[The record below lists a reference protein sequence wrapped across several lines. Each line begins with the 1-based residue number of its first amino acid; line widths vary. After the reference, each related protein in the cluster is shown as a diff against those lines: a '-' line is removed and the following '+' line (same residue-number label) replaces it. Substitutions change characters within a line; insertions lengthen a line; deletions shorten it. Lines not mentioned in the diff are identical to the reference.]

1 MQHLNRLIDAVQ
13 RNCHI
18 ADARHARDVTLCTYL
33 LEMREYYRWEN
44 ELPPQAQPRKDE
56 LGAWLTEREAM
67 WSGLE
72 DEPFGALPV
81 DEDSLDA
88 FDAEAVNARLVP
100 RGYVYGGGYGRFHRP
115 HFFLARLDRTE
126 RRDGLTVLVA
136 GCEYARD
143 LSAPPAVLHNGTVYL
158 RQESIMRW
166 LREKVELWG
175 VRKTEG
181 ALAAALERYGFE
193 SGAPGALER
202 MAAAETEAIILHEL
216 GEGLA
221 DGLLGARWR
230 EMIAALT
237 SRRAELVARAVR
249 DNLADCASTLPA
261 LIESGADASIHFYFA
276 NFEGMRRA
284 LFPLL
289 ERGYR
294 QWRESREVSAL
305 AAAVRSGRAHWE
317 AAGRRLIEIHACS
330 GEGGLDERI
339 AGEEAALTL

>member
-1 MQHLNRLIDAVQ
+1 MQYLNRLIDAVQ

-33 LEMREYYRWEN
+33 LEMREYYCWEN

-56 LGAWLTEREAM
+56 LGAWLTEREAL
-67 WSGLE
+67 WSDLE
-72 DEPFGALPV
+72 NEPFGALPV
-81 DEDSLDA
+81 DDDTLDA

-100 RGYVYGGGYGRFHRP
+100 QGYVYGGGYGRFRRP

-126 RRDGLTVLVA
+126 LRDGLTVLVA

-143 LSAPPAVLHNGTVYL
+143 LSAPPAVLRNGTVYL
-158 RQESIMRW
+158 RQESLMRW
-166 LREKVELWG
+166 LREKVEVWG
-175 VRKTEG
+175 VRKPDG
-181 ALAAALERYGFE
+181 ALAAALQCYGFA
-193 SGAPGALER
+193 SDAPGALER
-202 MAAAETEAIILHEL
+202 MAAAEAESIILHEL
-216 GEGLA
+216 GEGQA
-221 DGLLGARWR
+221 DGMFGAQWR

-249 DNLADCASTLPA
+249 DNLADCVSTLPS

-294 QWRESREVSAL
+294 QWRESRDAAEL

-317 AAGRRLIEIHACS
+317 AAGRRLIEIHAACA
-330 GEGGLDERI
+330 EGGLDERI
-339 AGEEAALTL
+339 AGEEPALTL